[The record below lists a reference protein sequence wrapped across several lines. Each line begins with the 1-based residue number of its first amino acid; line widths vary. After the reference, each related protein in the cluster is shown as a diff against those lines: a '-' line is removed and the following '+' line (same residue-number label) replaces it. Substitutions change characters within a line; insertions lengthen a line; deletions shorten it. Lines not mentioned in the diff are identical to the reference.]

1 MKISEFSVKN
11 YQFTLIV
18 FVMVLLVGANALLN
32 MPRSEDPDIES
43 PFFAVVAIYPGVS
56 PQDME
61 ELVANPIEEALSEL
75 ENVKQIISDIG
86 DGVSVT
92 RIDFRYDSDVQEK
105 YQEVIREVNSLEGD
119 LPENLYALE
128 IRRFRPSDVNILQ
141 AALVSETAPYREL
154 ERQAK
159 RLENELKKI
168 NNLKNVESSAY
179 PEQEVQI
186 SLNLD
191 KIAQQGIPLNRVL
204 GAVQSENANIPGGSV
219 VMQGRKFNVKTS
231 GSYEN
236 LEEIRNTIVFSSGA
250 KIVYLRDVAE
260 VSLAYGEETH
270 LARLDG
276 RRAIWINAALKQGEN
291 ISQIQARF
299 QPVLD
304 KFAASLP
311 DDMKLVKHFDQTES
325 VDRRLSGLAR
335 DFLIAI
341 LLVSI
346 TLLPLGF
353 RAALVV
359 MISIPL
365 SLSIGLSLLDF
376 MGFNINQLS
385 IVGLVIAL
393 GILVDD
399 SIVVVE
405 NIERWM
411 REGLSR
417 QAAAI
422 EATKQI
428 GLAVVGC
435 TATLILAFLPLVYL
449 PEASGDFIRSLPM
462 GVITTVLASLVVS
475 LTIIPFLA
483 SRLLKQPHGPEG
495 NVFLRLLKRGISASY
510 SRVLAWGLRHPGLTL
525 FIAVLIFGGALSL
538 APYVGFSLFPRSEKP
553 QFLVNITAAPGSNL
567 QETNRIS
574 RWVESEVQ
582 KESLVR
588 HVAANIGHGNPRIYY
603 NVIPNDN
610 DPEFGQ
616 LFVQLEAGTPPE
628 EKVAL
633 IDKLRARFARYP
645 NAKIEVKDFEQ
656 GPPIDAPIAIRVFGN
671 NLDSLRLL
679 AAAVEDKVRK
689 TEGTIYVNN
698 PLQSL
703 KTNLRVS
710 INKDKANLLGVPSS
724 DIDRTVRLALAG
736 LPLGEFN
743 DDEGEEY
750 IINVTVPK
758 DSVGDFRVFDDLYV
772 NNVLGT
778 AIPLRQV
785 ATIELETAPPIIRH
799 FNQERYVT
807 VSSFV
812 KTGYLAQDINASL
825 IEQLDAFPFPAGY
838 RYVAAGE
845 LEAQAESFGGMETI
859 VIITVFLFIA
869 VLVLEFRTFK
879 STLIVLSV
887 IPLGIIGAILALLIT
902 GNTFSFVAVVGLIA
916 LIGIEVKN
924 SILLVDFTNQLRE
937 EGYGL
942 DEAIREAGE
951 IRFVPI
957 VLTSATA
964 IGGLIPIA
972 SEGNPL
978 YSPLAWVLIG
988 GLISSTLLSRI
999 VTPVVYKLIPPRI
1012 SAKTPPPAGE
1022 PVVEAALG

>member
-11 YQFTLIV
+11 YQFTLIM
-18 FVMVLLVGANALLN
+18 FVMVLLVGANALIN

-43 PFFAVVAIYPGVS
+43 PFFAVVAIYPGVG

-92 RIDFRYDSDVQEK
+92 RIDFRYDVDVQEK
-105 YQEVIREVNSLEGD
+105 YQEVIREVNSLESE
-119 LPENLYALE
+119 LPDELYSLE
-128 IRRFRPSDVNILQ
+128 IRRFRPSDVNIMQ
-141 AALVSETAPYREL
+141 VALVSETAPYRAL
-154 ERQAK
+154 QQQAE
-159 RLENELKKI
+159 RLESELKKI
-168 NNLKNVESSAY
+168 SNLKNVESSGY
-179 PEQEVQI
+179 PKQEVQV
-186 SLNLD
+186 SLHLD

-204 GAVQSENANIPGGSV
+204 GAVQSENVNIPGGNV
-219 VMQGRKFNVKTS
+219 LMGNRKFNVKTS
-231 GSYEN
+231 GSYEDI
-236 LEEIRNTIVFSSGA
+236 EEIRNTIVFSNGS
-250 KIVYLRDVAE
+250 KIVYLKDVADLSMGYE
-260 VSLAYGEETH
+260 EETH
-270 LARLDG
+270 LVRLNG
-276 RRAIWINAALKQGEN
+276 KRAIWINAALKEGEN
-291 ISQIQARF
+291 ISQIQASF

-304 KFAASLP
+304 KFASNLP
-311 DDMKLVKHFDQTES
+311 DDMQLVKHFDQTES
-325 VDRRLSGLAR
+325 VNRRLKGLAR
-335 DFLIAI
+335 DFIIAI

-346 TLLPLGF
+346 TLLPLGL
-353 RAALVV
+353 RAAFVV

-365 SLSIGLSLLDF
+365 SLSIGLSLLDLL
-376 MGFNINQLS
+376 GFNINQLS

-405 NIERWM
+405 NIERWL

-428 GLAVVGC
+428 GLAVLGC

-462 GVITTVLASLVVS
+462 GVITTVLASLLVS
-475 LTIIPFLA
+475 LTVIPFLA
-483 SRLLKQPHGPEG
+483 SRILKQPHGPEG
-495 NVFLRLLKRGISASY
+495 NFFLRLLKRAISASY
-510 SRVLAWGLRHPGLTL
+510 SRVLAWGLRWPLVTL
-525 FIAVLIFGGALSL
+525 AIAGAIFAGALAL
-538 APYVGFSLFPRSEKP
+538 APLVGFSLFPRSEKP
-553 QFLVNITAAPGSNL
+553 QFLINITTAPGSNL
-567 QETNRIS
+567 QETNRITH
-574 RWVESEVQ
+574 WVEDKLAQYPLIQYYATNV
-582 KESLVR
+582 
-588 HVAANIGHGNPRIYY
+588 GHGNPRIYY

-610 DPEFGQ
+610 DPEFAQ
-616 LFVQLEAGTPPE
+616 LFVQLQPGTPPE
-628 EKVAL
+628 EKVEL
-633 IDKLRARFARYP
+633 IDELRKAFGQYP

-656 GPPIDAPIAIRVFGN
+656 GPPIEAPIAIRVFGD
-671 NLDSLRLL
+671 NLDSLRQL
-679 AAAVEDKVRK
+679 AFRVEDMVRK
-689 TEGTIYVNN
+689 TEGSIYVNN

-703 KTNLRVS
+703 KTNLRVK

-724 DIDRTVRLALAG
+724 EVDRTVRLALAG
-736 LPLGEFN
+736 LQLGDFS
-743 DDEGEEY
+743 DDNGQEY
-750 IINVTVPK
+750 VINVSIPK
-758 DSVGDFRVFDDLYV
+758 DSIGDFKAFDDLYI
-772 NNVLGT
+772 NNVQGT
-778 AIPLRQV
+778 AIPLRQI
-785 ATIELETAPPIIRH
+785 ASIELETAPPVIRH
-799 FNQERYVT
+799 FNQERFVT
-807 VSSFV
+807 ITSFV

-825 IEQLDAFPFPAGY
+825 VEQLDAFPFPAGY
-838 RYVAAGE
+838 RYIAAGE
-845 LEAQAESFGGMETI
+845 LEAQAESFGGMGTI

-869 VLVLEFRTFK
+869 VLVLEFQTFK

-924 SILLVDFTNQLRE
+924 SILLVDFTNQLRA

-964 IGGLIPIA
+964 IGGLMPIA
-972 SEGNPL
+972 WEGNPL

-999 VTPVVYKLIPPRI
+999 VTPVVYKLIPP
-1012 SAKTPPPAGE
+1012 SVKAS
-1022 PVVEAALG
+1022 